1 MASVAIIAHRKKGR
15 LIGGLAELR
24 RVLAEHEV
32 VDPIWIEIEKS
43 REASKAAKQVMREG
57 ADLIF
62 VWGGDGTVQRCI
74 HALAG
79 LPVTIAILPA
89 GTANLLA
96 TNLQIPTNLFD
107 AVDVGLHGARRQLDV
122 GILENQ
128 RFAVMAGV
136 GLDAIMMK
144 KANGR
149 LKNRLGR
156 FAYVWTGIRASRMP
170 PLHVRV
176 SVDDVVWFE
185 GAAVSVLLGQLGNLG
200 GGLIAFPDALAD
212 DGVLEVG
219 VVKSGGVVAL
229 ARVLMRVA
237 HGHPERSPFT
247 EMTRGREIDITL
259 DRMTP
264 YQVDGG
270 ARKAR
275 HRLRATIEP
284 LAITV
289 CVPWETQP

>member
-1 MASVAIIAHRKKGR
+1 
-15 LIGGLAELR
+15 
-24 RVLAEHEV
+24 
-32 VDPIWIEIEKS
+32 
-43 REASKAAKQVMREG
+43 
-57 ADLIF
+57 
-62 VWGGDGTVQRCI
+62 
-74 HALAG
+74 
-79 LPVTIAILPA
+79 
-89 GTANLLA
+89 
-96 TNLQIPTNLFD
+96 
-107 AVDVGLHGARRQLDV
+107 
-122 GILENQ
+122 
-128 RFAVMAGV
+128 
-136 GLDAIMMK
+136 
-144 KANGR
+144 
-149 LKNRLGR
+149 
-156 FAYVWTGIRASRMP
+156 
-170 PLHVRV
+170 
-176 SVDDVVWFE
+176 
-185 GAAVSVLLGQLGNLG
+185 
-200 GGLIAFPDALAD
+200 LAD